1 MDGSSNL
8 KGSKIGILLEELEGI
23 AIDQSLKFSF
33 KASNNQ
39 AEYKGL
45 IAGLQLVKKM
55 GADSLT
61 VKSDSQLVTS

>member
-1 MDGSSNL
+1 M

-61 VKSDSQLVTS
+61 VKSDF